1 MLTDRFDDALAF
13 TARLHRAQTRKGA
26 AIPYVSHLLAVCALV
41 LENGGDEDAAIGA
54 LLHDAAEDQG
64 GRATLD
70 VIRARYGE
78 AVAAIVADC
87 TDAWTDPKPPWRE
100 RKEAYIAALP
110 GKADA
115 SLLVSL
121 ADKTHNVCAIANDYR
136 VIGEALWARFTGARE
151 GTLWYYRS
159 LADIFLTARPGRLAE
174 AFAVEVA
181 ALVAATDFKPSP
193 EGSPRRGGRR

>member
-13 TARLHRAQTRKGA
+13 AARLHREQTRKGT
-26 AIPYVSHLLAVCALV
+26 AIPYVSHLLAVCGLV

-54 LLHDAAEDQG
+54 LLHDAVEDQG

-70 VIRARYGE
+70 IIRTRYGE

-87 TDAWTDPKPPWRE
+87 TDAWIEPKPPWRE
-100 RKEAYIAALP
+100 RKAAYLSALP

-121 ADKTHNVCAIANDYR
+121 ADKTHNVRAIAGDYH
-136 VIGEALWARFTGARE
+136 VLGEALWPRFTGRRE

-159 LADIFLTARPGRLAE
+159 LANAFRAARPCRLTE
-174 AFAVEVA
+174 AFAAEVDALTRA
-181 ALVAATDFKPSP
+181 A
-193 EGSPRRGGRR
+193 GGA

>member
-13 TARLHRAQTRKGA
+13 AARLHRAQTRKGT
-26 AIPYVSHLLAVCALV
+26 AIPYVSHLLAVCSLV

-78 AVAAIVADC
+78 AVATIVADC
-87 TDAWTDPKPPWRE
+87 TDAWGEPKPPWRE

-121 ADKTHNVCAIANDYR
+121 ADKTHNISAIASDYR
-136 VIGEALWARFTGARE
+136 VLGEALWPRFTGKRE

-159 LADIFLTARPGRLAE
+159 LADVFLEVQPGRLAE
-174 AFAVEVA
+174 AFAAEVA
-181 ALVAATDFKPSP
+181 ALVAAAA
-193 EGSPRRGGRR
+193 